1 VERPLWD
8 RYRYVDGEKT
18 IKKDILFY
26 LIPIPLAFCSLLV
39 GPSDLVS
46 ARHIW
51 EWSVNGIF
59 QTGFSQSYDKELI
72 EAVVLNTRLPR
83 IILSLLIGASLTASG
98 TTLQALFRNP
108 LVSPDILGL
117 SSGAAFGAALAFV
130 VPYLPVQPMAF
141 IFGLVAAALSYFL
154 AVKNR
159 EISTVSLILAGVIV
173 SAVFTALLTI
183 LQFFSDPFKLQ
194 SIIHWTMGN
203 LHNASWMKVKSAAP
217 LIVAGCVWL
226 FIMRWRMNVVA
237 LGEEETRVV
246 GLDPRREKLLL
257 LIPATLIASASVA
270 VSGIIGMV
278 GLAVPH
284 MVRIMVGP
292 DNTRTIPVSF
302 AFGGS
307 FLLVVDTLSRTM
319 TDFEIPVGIFTT
331 LIGGPFFVILLKRAK
346 LLPMG
351 A

>member
-1 VERPLWD
+1 VW
-8 RYRYVDGEKT
+8 
-18 IKKDILFY
+18 
-26 LIPIPLAFCSLLV
+26 SLLV
-39 GPSDLVS
+39 GPSDQVTAGKIL
-46 ARHIW
+46 
-51 EWSVNGIF
+51 EWMEHWLHPVGSVHC
-59 QTGFSQSYDKELI
+59 YDNELI
-72 EAVVLNTRLPR
+72 GAIVLQTRLPR
-83 IILSLLIGASLTASG
+83 IILSILVGAALTASG

-130 VPYLPVQPMAF
+130 IPNLPVQPLAF
-141 IFGLVAAALSYFL
+141 VFGLTAAALSYVL
-154 AVKNR
+154 AIKNR

-183 LQFFSDPFKLQ
+183 LQFVSDPFKLQ

-203 LHNASWMKVKSAAP
+203 LHNASWSKVQSSAP

-226 FIMRWRMNVVA
+226 FIIRWRMNVVA

-257 LIPATLIASASVA
+257 LIPATLVASASVA
-270 VSGIIGMV
+270 VAGIIGMV

-319 TDFEIPVGIFTT
+319 TSFEIPVGIFTT
-331 LIGGPFFVILLKRAK
+331 LIGGPFFVILLKRARAISI
-346 LLPMG
+346 G

>member
-1 VERPLWD
+1 MW
-8 RYRYVDGEKT
+8 
-18 IKKDILFY
+18 
-26 LIPIPLAFCSLLV
+26 SLLV
-39 GPSDLVS
+39 GPSDHVS
-46 ARHIW
+46 AGKVL
-51 EWSVNGIF
+51 EWMIHRLLPVSSGINF
-59 QTGFSQSYDKELI
+59 DNELMI
-72 EAVVLNTRLPR
+72 AIVIHTRLPR
-83 IILSLLIGASLTASG
+83 VILALLIGASLTASG

-130 VPYLPVQPMAF
+130 IPFLPVQPMAF
-141 IFGLVAAALSYFL
+141 VFGLTAAALSYSL

-173 SAVFTALLTI
+173 SAVFTSLLTI
-183 LQFFSDPFKLQ
+183 LQFYSDPFKLQ

-203 LHNASWMKVKSAAP
+203 LHNASWSKVQSSAP
-217 LIVAGCVWL
+217 LIVAGCTWL

-257 LIPATLIASASVA
+257 LIPATLVASASVA
-270 VSGIIGMV
+270 VGGIIGMV

-284 MVRIMVGP
+284 MVRIMMGP

-319 TDFEIPVGIFTT
+319 TSFEIPVGIFTT
-331 LIGGPFFVILLKRAK
+331 LIGGPFFVILLKRARI
-346 LLPMG
+346 LPMG
-351 A
+351 V

>member
-1 VERPLWD
+1 MACPLWE
-8 RYRYVDGEKT
+8 RHRHVVAEKT

-26 LIPIPLAFCSLLV
+26 LMPIPLAFCSLLV

-51 EWSVNGIF
+51 EWAVNGIF
-59 QTGFSQSYDKELI
+59 QTGFAQNYDKELL

-83 IILSLLIGASLTASG
+83 IILALLIGASLTASG

-117 SSGAAFGAALAFV
+117 SSGAAFGAALTYV
-130 VPYLPVQPMAF
+130 IPSLPVQPMAF
-141 IFGLVAAALSYFL
+141 FFGLMAAGLSYFL

-159 EISTVSLILAGVIV
+159 EVSTVSLILSGVIV
-173 SAVFTALLTI
+173 SAVFTALLAT
-183 LQFFSDPFKLQ
+183 LQFFADPFKLQ
-194 SIIHWTMGN
+194 TIIHWTMGN
-203 LHNASWMKVKSAAP
+203 LHNGSWSKVRSSAL
-217 LIVAGCVWL
+217 LILIGCAWL
-226 FIMRWRMNVVA
+226 FIIRWRMNVLA

-246 GLDPRREKLLL
+246 GLNPRREKLLL
-257 LIPATLIASASVA
+257 LIPATLVASASVA

-292 DNTRTIPVSF
+292 DNTRAIPVSF

-307 FLLVVDTLSRTM
+307 FLLIVDTLSRTM
-319 TDFEIPVGIFTT
+319 TSFEIPVGIFTT

-351 A
+351 V

>member
-1 VERPLWD
+1 M
-8 RYRYVDGEKT
+8 
-18 IKKDILFY
+18 
-26 LIPIPLAFCSLLV
+26 
-39 GPSDLVS
+39 GPSDLIS

-51 EWSVNGIF
+51 EWVVNGIF

-83 IILSLLIGASLTASG
+83 VILALLIGASLTASG

-117 SSGAAFGAALAFV
+117 SSGAAFGAALAYV
-130 VPYLPVQPMAF
+130 IPSLSVQPMAF
-141 IFGLVAAALSYFL
+141 LFGLMAAGLSYFL

-159 EISTVSLILAGVIV
+159 EVSTVSLILSGVIV

-183 LQFFSDPFKLQ
+183 LQFFADPFKLQ
-194 SIIHWTMGN
+194 TIIHWTMGN
-203 LHNASWMKVKSAAP
+203 LHNAGWSKVRSSAV
-217 LIVAGCVWL
+217 LILMGCAWL
-226 FIMRWRMNVVA
+226 FIIRWRMNVLA

-246 GLDPRREKLLL
+246 GLNPRREKLLL
-257 LIPATLIASASVA
+257 LIPATLVASASVA

-284 MVRIMVGP
+284 MVRLMVGP

-302 AFGGS
+302 AFGGTFFPGRRHLIANND
-307 FLLVVDTLSRTM
+307 FLRDTCWNLYHPHRWAL
-319 TDFEIPVGIFTT
+319 FCHP
-331 LIGGPFFVILLKRAK
+331 P
-346 LLPMG
+346 
-351 A
+351 

>member
-1 VERPLWD
+1 VERPLWE

-26 LIPIPLAFCSLLV
+26 LMPIPFVFCSLLV
-39 GPSDLVS
+39 GPSDLIS

-51 EWSVNGIF
+51 EWVVNGIF

-83 IILSLLIGASLTASG
+83 VILALLIGASLTASG

-117 SSGAAFGAALAFV
+117 SSGAAFGAALAYV
-130 VPYLPVQPMAF
+130 IPSLSVQPMAF
-141 IFGLVAAALSYFL
+141 LFGLMAAGLSYFL

-159 EISTVSLILAGVIV
+159 EVSTVSLILSGVIV

-183 LQFFSDPFKLQ
+183 LQFFADPFKLQ
-194 SIIHWTMGN
+194 TIIHWTMGN
-203 LHNASWMKVKSAAP
+203 LHNASWSKVRSSAV
-217 LIVAGCVWL
+217 LILIGCAWL
-226 FIMRWRMNVVA
+226 FIIRWRMNVLA

-246 GLDPRREKLLL
+246 GLNPRREKLLL
-257 LIPATLIASASVA
+257 LIPATLVASASVA

-284 MVRIMVGP
+284 MVRLMVGP

-319 TDFEIPVGIFTT
+319 TSFEIPVGIFTT
-331 LIGGPFFVILLKRAK
+331 LIGGPFFVILLKRAR
-346 LLPMG
+346 LLPMSG
-351 A
+351 

>member
-1 VERPLWD
+1 
-8 RYRYVDGEKT
+8 
-18 IKKDILFY
+18 
-26 LIPIPLAFCSLLV
+26 V

-51 EWSVNGIF
+51 EWVFNGIF
-59 QTGFSQSYDKELI
+59 QTGFTQNYDQELI
-72 EAVVLNTRLPR
+72 EAVVLHARLPR

-117 SSGAAFGAALAFV
+117 SSGAAFGAALAYV
-130 VPYLPVQPMAF
+130 IPKLPVQGMAF
-141 IFGLVAAALSYFL
+141 FFGLMAAGISYFL
-154 AVKNR
+154 SIKNR
-159 EISTVSLILAGVIV
+159 EVSTVSLILSGVIV
-173 SAVFTALLTI
+173 SAVFTALLTT
-183 LQFFSDPFKLQ
+183 LQFYIDPFKLQ
-194 SIIHWTMGN
+194 SIVHWTMGN
-203 LHNASWMKVKSAAP
+203 LHNASWSKVRSSSI
-217 LIVAGCVWL
+217 LILMGCVWL
-226 FIMRWRMNVVA
+226 FIIRWRMNVLA
-237 LGEEETRVV
+237 LGEVETKVV
-246 GLDPRREKLLL
+246 GLNPRREKLLL
-257 LIPATLIASASVA
+257 LIPATLVASASVA

-319 TDFEIPVGIFTT
+319 TSSEIPVGIFTT
-331 LIGGPFFVILLKRAK
+331 LIGGPFFVILLKRAR

-351 A
+351 T

>member
-1 VERPLWD
+1 MERPLWE
-8 RYRYVDGEKT
+8 RYRYVDAEKT

-26 LIPIPLAFCSLLV
+26 LMPIPFALCSLLV
-39 GPSDLVS
+39 GPSDLIS

-51 EWSVNGIF
+51 EWVVNGIF
-59 QTGFSQSYDKELI
+59 QTGFAQNYDKELI
-72 EAVVLNTRLPR
+72 EAVVFNTRLPR
-83 IILSLLIGASLTASG
+83 IILALLIGASLTASG

-117 SSGAAFGAALAFV
+117 SSGAAFGAALAYV
-130 VPYLPVQPMAF
+130 IPSLPVQPMAF
-141 IFGLVAAALSYFL
+141 FFGLMAAGISYFL
-154 AVKNR
+154 AVKNK
-159 EISTVSLILAGVIV
+159 EVSTVSLILSGVIV

-183 LQFFSDPFKLQ
+183 LQFFADPFKLQ
-194 SIIHWTMGN
+194 TIIHWTMGN
-203 LHNASWMKVKSAAP
+203 LHNASWSKVRSSAV
-217 LIVAGCVWL
+217 LILMGCAWL
-226 FIMRWRMNVVA
+226 FIIRWRMNVLA

-257 LIPATLIASASVA
+257 LIPATLVASASVA

-284 MVRIMVGP
+284 MVRLMVGP

-319 TDFEIPVGIFTT
+319 TSFEIPVGIFTT
-331 LIGGPFFVILLKRAK
+331 LIGGPFFVILLKRAR

-351 A
+351 G

>member
-1 VERPLWD
+1 VENSLSERH
-8 RYRYVDGEKT
+8 RYIDAEKT
-18 IKKDILFY
+18 IKKDIFFY
-26 LIPIPLAFCSLLV
+26 LIPIPLVVCSLLV
-39 GPSDLVS
+39 GPSDLIT

-51 EWSVNGIF
+51 EWVVNGIF
-59 QTGFSQSYDKELI
+59 QTGFIQNYDKELI
-72 EAVVLNTRLPR
+72 EAVVVNTRLPR
-83 IILSLLIGASLTASG
+83 VILALLIGASLTASG

-117 SSGAAFGAALAFV
+117 SSGAAFGAALAYV
-130 VPYLPVQPMAF
+130 IPSLPVQAMAF
-141 IFGLVAAALSYFL
+141 FFGLIAAGISYFL

-159 EISTVSLILAGVIV
+159 EVSTVSLILSGVIV

-183 LQFFSDPFKLQ
+183 LQFFADPFKLQ
-194 SIIHWTMGN
+194 TIIHWTMGN
-203 LHNASWMKVKSAAP
+203 LHNASWSKVRSSAI
-217 LIVAGCVWL
+217 LIVMGCTWL
-226 FIMRWRMNVVA
+226 FIIRWRMNVLA

-246 GLDPRREKLLL
+246 GLNPRREKLLL
-257 LIPATLIASASVA
+257 LIPAVLVASASVA

-284 MVRIMVGP
+284 MVRLMVGP

-319 TDFEIPVGIFTT
+319 TSFEIPVGIFTT
-331 LIGGPFFVILLKRAK
+331 LIGGPFFVILLKRAR

-351 A
+351 T